1 MKADHSGAND
11 LNTHLHTN
19 THSHAHDIAYGMR
32 TAALG
37 GGFVE
42 KGRDEREKVKN
53 SETEI
58 EGDME

>member
-1 MKADHSGAND
+1 MNADD

-19 THSHAHDIAYGMR
+19 THSHVHDIAYGMR

-42 KGRDEREKVKN
+42 KERDKGEKVKN